1 MGDISD
7 ELQEAIVG
15 ARREGQPLSIVGAG
29 SKSFLTR
36 PGTGIRDSRLLS
48 TAEHAGVVDYR
59 PDELVVT
66 VRSGTPLK
74 EFGQVLAREGQ
85 MLGCEPPEYHG
96 LGTVGG
102 ALAAGIAG
110 PGRPDRGAVRDAVL
124 GVQMIN
130 GLGERLTFGGQVMK
144 NVAGF
149 DVSRLQAGA
158 YGMLG
163 LLLTVS
169 FKVVPLPQTEQTLR
183 LEMTSEEA
191 HAQMR
196 KWAAE
201 PHPITATAWLE
212 EGLWVR
218 LSGAEAAVNQT
229 AMVVGGERQPDNGF
243 WQALKDHTLP
253 LFRSDNLACRHLAPG
268 AAPAAED
275 HLIEWHGARRWSVAV
290 DRSGDYQSYSA
301 GYARH
306 RCRDGGGDA
315 QIAAYQARLKDAF
328 DPDHLFNPE
337 LTDADIAA

>member
-7 ELQEAIVG
+7 ELQESILG
-15 ARREGQPLSIVGAG
+15 ARREGQWLSIVGAG

-48 TAEHAGVVDYR
+48 TAEHAGIVEYR

-66 VRSGTPLK
+66 VRTGTPLK
-74 EFGQVLAREGQ
+74 ELGQVLAREGQ
-85 MLGCEPPEYHG
+85 MLGFEPPEYHG

-110 PGRPDRGAVRDAVL
+110 PGRPDRGGVRDAVL
-124 GVQMIN
+124 GVKMIN
-130 GLGERLTFGGQVMK
+130 GLGEQLTFGGQVMK

-163 LLLTVS
+163 LLLEVS
-169 FKVVPLPQTEQTLR
+169 FKVVPQPQTEQTVR
-183 LEMTSEEA
+183 LEMTAAEA

-229 AMVVGGERQPDNGF
+229 AAAVGGERQPDNGF
-243 WQALKDHTLP
+243 WRSLKDHTLS
-253 LFRSDNLACRHLAPG
+253 LFRTGNLACRHLAPG
-268 AAPAAED
+268 TPPADVD
-275 HLIEWHGARRWSVAV
+275 HLIEWHGARRWSIATNVPE
-290 DRSGDYQSYSA
+290 GFQSFA
-301 GYARH
+301 TGYARH
-306 RCRDGGGDA
+306 RCRDGGGDL

-337 LTDADIAA
+337 LTDADVAA